1 MLELVQL
8 EGDSSLITT
17 TVDFWAE
24 YRIVKKM
31 SLLNSNSC
39 DH

>member
-8 EGDSSLITT
+8 AGDSSLITT

-24 YRIVKKM
+24 YRIVK
-31 SLLNSNSC
+31 NC
-39 DH
+39 FC